1 MHLENQLLTPTGANH
16 FIVTSNFGTGKTFLL
31 KREAIE
37 MAREMPTTA
46 PLEVAND
53 FKTSQAD
60 SPKEDFI
67 LTKEQLWLKESKA
80 KRVIMASDFGTGKTT
95 LLKSVIKE
103 LATSEVTTLTPK
115 RIFICIFLEES
126 SMVVQSFKA
135 FASSFTQVEVCCM
148 SQSGMIRLKQSK
160 STINE
165 ILKNLKD
172 KITVGRCFK
181 KNHII

>member
-1 MHLENQLLTPTGANH
+1 MQLESQLLSPTGANR
-16 FIVTSNFGTGKTFLL
+16 FIVTSNYGTGKTFQL

-37 MAREMPTTA
+37 MARKMTTTA

-67 LTKEQLWLKESKA
+67 LTKEQLCLKESKA

-95 LLKSVIKE
+95 LLKSVIKD
-103 LATSEVTTLTPK
+103 LATSEGTTRSTPK

-126 SMVVQSFKA
+126 SLLVESFK
-135 FASSFTQVEVCCM
+135 T
-148 SQSGMIRLKQSK
+148 GI
-160 STINE
+160 
-165 ILKNLKD
+165 
-172 KITVGRCFK
+172 
-181 KNHII
+181 

>member
-1 MHLENQLLTPTGANH
+1 
-16 FIVTSNFGTGKTFLL
+16 
-31 KREAIE
+31 
-37 MAREMPTTA
+37 MAREMTTTT

-53 FKTSQAD
+53 CNTSQAD

-67 LTKEQLWLKESKA
+67 LTKEQLCLKESKA

-95 LLKSVIKE
+95 LLKSVIKD
-103 LATSEVTTLTPK
+103 LATSEGTTRSTPK

-126 SMVVQSFKA
+126 SLLVESFKA

-165 ILKNLKD
+165 ILKNLKE
-172 KITVGRCFK
+172 KITEGTCFK
-181 KNHII
+181 EIALIRS

>member
-1 MHLENQLLTPTGANH
+1 MQLENQLLSPTGVNR
-16 FIVTSNFGTGKTFLL
+16 FIVTSNYGTGKTFLL
-31 KREAIE
+31 EREAIE
-37 MAREMPTTA
+37 MARKMTTMT
-46 PLEVAND
+46 PLEVAKD
-53 FKTSQAD
+53 CKTSQAERMT
-60 SPKEDFI
+60 SGPIEDFI

-148 SQSGMIRLKQSK
+148 SQSGMIWLKQLK
-160 STINE
+160 VTINE
-165 ILKNLKD
+165 ILFKNWR
-172 KITVGRCFK
+172 KILP
-181 KNHII
+181 